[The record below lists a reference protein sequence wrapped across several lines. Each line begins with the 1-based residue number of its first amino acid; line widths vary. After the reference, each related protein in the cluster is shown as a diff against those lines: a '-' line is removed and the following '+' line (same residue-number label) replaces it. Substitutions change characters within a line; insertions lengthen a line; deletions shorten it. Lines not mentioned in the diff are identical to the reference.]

1 MEANNPRNTEIDNT
15 DQRPNLFKH
24 WFVVYNPLYF
34 ISALCFVF
42 GVFMVSRG
50 LDNIDWADGQVVL
63 TGVIELYEF
72 ALLAGSFFLYR
83 IASQTRPAIILAI
96 LNIVFLMDTTYQT
109 EHLSFV
115 PGYGGLITAF
125 WVLLFALKLWALTRI
140 FHLKTTFI
148 VFAVPVLA
156 AIGVAYT
163 PYLLYHQL
171 LDSTLTIFILTA
183 YGSLLVIM
191 ILAFKPTVACPSQKD
206 FRSRLIL
213 ARIFNAAWLIWGGL
227 FVFHLVSWIRFF
239 DIPVYPAVFAPVLLI
254 LPFVGFREELAW
266 IGCMAAMFLAITQPP
281 LFWIVTL
288 MAASV
293 LSLRGYQ
300 MRRTRIL
307 TGAIIAFYLG
317 LRTLGWEEFPFP
329 DHELWHTVVAG
340 AGLVTISIVL
350 RSGIPLLVF
359 CLGLALL
366 WTSDRPH
373 DMIEWGA
380 FLISVGFATLI
391 IGIITSWLYSSAS
404 AKQLEVC
411 ETNSR

>member
-1 MEANNPRNTEIDNT
+1 MQAKITLENEIGNTVHRDN
-15 DQRPNLFKH
+15 LLKH

-34 ISALCFVF
+34 ISAMCFVF

-50 LDNIDWADGQVVL
+50 MNDIDWVDGQIVL

-83 IASQTRPAIILAI
+83 IASQTRPAVILAF

-115 PGYGGLITAF
+115 PGYGGPISAF
-125 WVLLFALKLWALTRI
+125 WVVLFALKLWVLTRI
-140 FHLKTTFI
+140 FRLKTPFV

-163 PYLLYHQL
+163 PYLLYYDL
-171 LDSTLTIFILTA
+171 LNSTLTIFLLTT
-183 YGSLLVIM
+183 YGSVLTII
-191 ILAFKPTVACPSQKD
+191 ILAFKPTVEGPSKND
-206 FRSRLIL
+206 FMSRLIL
-213 ARIFNAAWLIWGGL
+213 TRIFNAAWMIWGGL

-239 DIPVYPAVFAPVLLI
+239 DVPVYPAIFAPVLLI
-254 LPFVGFREELAW
+254 LPFVAFREELAW

-293 LSLRGYQ
+293 LSLRGVQ
-300 MRRTRIL
+300 MRQPRIL

-317 LRTLGWEEFPFP
+317 LRTLGWEFFPFP
-329 DHELWHTVVAG
+329 DPALWHAVVAG
-340 AGLVTISIVL
+340 ACLVTISIVF
-350 RSGIPLLVF
+350 RSGIPLLVI

-366 WTSDRPH
+366 WSSDRPH

-391 IGIITSWLYSSAS
+391 IGIITNWLYSSAS
-404 AKQLEVC
+404 AKQLEVY

>member
-1 MEANNPRNTEIDNT
+1 MQANITINNEIGNT
-15 DQRPNLFKH
+15 DHRPNLFKH

-50 LDNIDWADGQVVL
+50 MDNIDWVDGQVVL

-72 ALLAGSFFLYR
+72 ALLAGSFFLLR

-96 LNIVFLMDTTYQT
+96 LSIVFLMDTTYQT
-109 EHLSFV
+109 EHISFV
-115 PGYGGLITAF
+115 RGYGGLITAF

-140 FHLKTTFI
+140 FRLKTPFI
-148 VFAVPVLA
+148 VFVVPVLA

-163 PYLLYHQL
+163 PYLLYYDL
-171 LDSTLTIFILTA
+171 LDSTLTIFIATT
-183 YGSLLVIM
+183 YSSLLAIM
-191 ILAFKPTVACPSQKD
+191 VLAIKPTVKCPSQND
-206 FRSRLIL
+206 FFSRLIL
-213 ARIFNAAWLIWGGL
+213 ARTFNAAWLIWGGL

-239 DIPVYPAVFAPVLLI
+239 DIPVYPAIFAPVLLI

-266 IGCMAAMFLAITQPP
+266 IGCMAAMLLAFTQPP

-293 LSLRGYQ
+293 LSLQGYQ
-300 MRRTRIL
+300 MRQPRLL

-317 LRTLGWEEFPFP
+317 LRTLGWELFPFP
-329 DHELWHTVVAG
+329 DPALWHAVLAG
-340 AGLVTISIVL
+340 AGLVTISIVF
-350 RSGIPLLVF
+350 RSGIPLIVI

-366 WTSDRPH
+366 WSSDRPH

-404 AKQLEVC
+404 AKRLKVC